1 MNEILQKLNALK
13 ADELEAVIT
22 RANIMLEKKRKDEAQ
37 QALLEKL
44 RIRQEQLDQAQK
56 RQQEIAE
63 LERKLKELKSQTP
76 AVPEEVRGDS
86 FVMREPAP
94 AAQTRPANKICPRCN
109 QSNTHDSMFC
119 AGCGKQLTA
128 K

>member
-22 RANIMLEKKRKDEAQ
+22 RANIMLEKKRKEEAQ
-37 QALLEKL
+37 QALLEKV
-44 RIRQEQLDQAQK
+44 RIRQQQLAQAQK
-56 RQQEIAE
+56 RQQEIAD

-76 AVPEEVRGDS
+76 ATPEAVRGDN
-86 FVMREPAP
+86 FVMQEPAP
-94 AAQTRPANKICPRCN
+94 AAQPKPSSKICPRCH
-109 QSNTHDSMFC
+109 QSNTPDSMFC

>member
-1 MNEILQKLNALK
+1 MNEILQKLNALR

-22 RANIMLEKKRKDEAQ
+22 RANIMLEKKRKEEAQ
-37 QALLEKL
+37 QALLEKE
-44 RIRQEQLDQAQK
+44 RIRQQQLAQAQK

-63 LERKLKELKSQTP
+63 LERKLKELKNQTP
-76 AVPEEVRGDS
+76 AMPEDVRGDS

-94 AAQTRPANKICPRCN
+94 AAQPKPSNKNCPHCH
-109 QSNTHDSMFC
+109 QSNTLDSMFC
-119 AGCGKQLTA
+119 ASCGKQLAA

>member
-22 RANIMLEKKRKDEAQ
+22 RASIMLEKKQKEEAQ
-37 QALLEKL
+37 QALLEKE
-44 RIRQEQLDQAQK
+44 RIRQEQLAQAQK
-56 RQQEIAE
+56 RQQEIAD

-76 AVPEEVRGDS
+76 ATPEAVRGDS

-94 AAQTRPANKICPRCN
+94 AAQPMPSSKICPRCH
-109 QSNTHDSMFC
+109 QSNTPDSMFC